1 MLCLLLSL
9 SSVYAIT
16 DYENSESI
24 SEHNTPSVRYWNSK
38 EVIANMRQSAL
49 ETVRLGIVITRED
62 PTIVPVLYHNI
73 VFGRTGNMYNRDIY
87 NFELDLLFLM
97 KNYHIISFHDLYDLS
112 TGQNKLTGDAT
123 IISFDDGDLSMYA
136 IVYPL
141 LKELGIKA
149 TFFIVPNYVGT
160 VGYMNWDQ
168 MREMAQYR
176 TPEGKRL
183 FFFESHS
190 LRHSRLGELSE
201 EDVRYELSESK
212 RIIEEELG
220 DTVTVIALPF
230 GSGAQEDHVML
241 AALKSGYN
249 MIRTSTPG
257 AINPNKLNLMNIRT
271 FNVENYSNDVFVR
284 NMLRI
289 TGR

>member
-1 MLCLLLSL
+1 
-9 SSVYAIT
+9 
-16 DYENSESI
+16 
-24 SEHNTPSVRYWNSK
+24 
-38 EVIANMRQSAL
+38 
-49 ETVRLGIVITRED
+49 
-62 PTIVPVLYHNI
+62 
-73 VFGRTGNMYNRDIY
+73 
-87 NFELDLLFLM
+87 
-97 KNYHIISFHDLYDLS
+97 
-112 TGQNKLTGDAT
+112 
-123 IISFDDGDLSMYA
+123 MYA

>member
-1 MLCLLLSL
+1 
-9 SSVYAIT
+9 
-16 DYENSESI
+16 
-24 SEHNTPSVRYWNSK
+24 
-38 EVIANMRQSAL
+38 
-49 ETVRLGIVITRED
+49 
-62 PTIVPVLYHNI
+62 
-73 VFGRTGNMYNRDIY
+73 
-87 NFELDLLFLM
+87 M
-97 KNYHIISFHDLYDLS
+97 KNYHIISFHDLYDIS
-112 TGQNKLTGDAT
+112 SGHKKLTSDAT

-176 TPEGKRL
+176 TPEGERL

-190 LRHSRLGELSE
+190 LRHSRLGELSK

-230 GSGAQEDHVML
+230 GSGAQEDHVIR
-241 AALKSGYN
+241 AAQMSGYT
-249 MIRTSTPG
+249 MVRTSTSGP
-257 AINPNKLNLMNIRT
+257 IDPNKLNLMNIRT
-271 FNVENYSNDVFVR
+271 FNVENYSNDVFMR

>member
-1 MLCLLLSL
+1 MS
-9 SSVYAIT
+9 
-16 DYENSESI
+16 DYEDAYSI
-24 SEHNTPSVRYWNSK
+24 SEKDAPSVRYWNSK
-38 EVIANMRQSAL
+38 EVIVNMRQSAL
-49 ETVRLGIVITRED
+49 ETVRLETVITRED
-62 PTIVPVLYHNI
+62 PAIVPVLYHNI
-73 VFGRTGNMYNRDIY
+73 VFGRTGNIYNRDLY

-97 KNYHIISFHDLYDLS
+97 NRYHIISFHDLYAIRN
-112 TGQNKLTGDAT
+112 GQKKLTTDAT

-149 TFFIVPNYVGT
+149 TFFIVPNYVGE

-176 TPEGKRL
+176 TLGGERL
-183 FFFESHS
+183 FYFESHS

-201 EDVRYELSESK
+201 EDVIYELSESK
-212 RIIEEELG
+212 RIIEEHLESP
-220 DTVTVIALPF
+220 VTVIALPF
-230 GSGAQEDHVML
+230 GSGAQEDHVIR
-241 AALKSGYN
+241 AAQESGYS

-257 AINPNKLNLMNIRT
+257 AMNPTTLNLMNIKT
-271 FNVENYSNDVFVR
+271 FNVENYSNDVFIR